1 MTQAS
6 KPRTEPRRRAGAE
19 PIDPKLVKAI
29 AHPVRHSLL
38 MALNEGVA
46 SPSELAQELGEP
58 IGKVAYHVRILLD
71 LGAIELV
78 REERRR
84 GAIEHYYRAI
94 MRPFFDDRQWAVL
107 PVQTRRGIFDQY
119 LRRISEGVAAAGA
132 AGGFDNPEAH
142 VSRTPLDLDQEAF
155 DDVVELLNGVLDRL
169 LEIQAEAAGRQAAL
183 GADGPGSIA
192 TEVAI
197 LHFERAPNS
206 GDR

>member
-1 MTQAS
+1 MSAARSHAPTG
-6 KPRTEPRRRAGAE
+6 RE

-38 MALNEGVA
+38 MALNERVA
-46 SPSELAQELGEP
+46 SPSELASGLGEP

-84 GAIEHYYRAI
+84 GAIEHYYRAT
-94 MRPFFDDRQWAVL
+94 MRAFFDDRQWAIL

-119 LRRISEGVAAAGA
+119 LRRISEDVAAAAA

-142 VSRTPLDLDQEAF
+142 VSFTPLDLDEQGFA
-155 DDVVELLNGVLDRL
+155 DVVQLLGEVLDRI
-169 LEIQAEAAGRQAAL
+169 LEIQAESAGRQAAA
-183 GADGPGSIA
+183 GATEAGPLA

-197 LHFERAPNS
+197 LHFERVRGG
-206 GDR
+206 GDS